1 MVNSLSTKLA
11 VAAAGLGL
19 ALTAGAGFASAAP
32 NLDSMVN
39 TTCSYPQVVA
49 AIDAQ
54 DSPAA
59 AEFRGSPQSL
69 GMLQQFLG
77 MSPPQRRQ
85 MVDLMAGHPANAPY
99 LPLIEQVFN
108 TCNNY

>member
-1 MVNSLSTKLA
+1 MVKSLWAKLA
-11 VAAAGLGL
+11 VAVAGLGL
-19 ALTAGAGFASAAP
+19 SLSAGAGIASAAP

-39 TTCSYPQVVA
+39 TTCSYPQVLA

-69 GMLQQFLG
+69 GMLQQYLG
-77 MSPPQRRQ
+77 MPPAQRRQ

-99 LPLIEQVFN
+99 LGLVEQVFN
-108 TCNNY
+108 TCNNF